1 MATILA
7 HREYSQFPYFLVEV
21 VQLLVVHLLMRA
33 RGVGSEGMPP
43 GRELYERMAG
53 QHHRLRAQT
62 NQASETRQGIQPAS
76 EQRIGPLERV
86 GGE

>member
-33 RGVGSEGMPP
+33 RGVGSKGMPP
-43 GRELYERMAG
+43 ARELYGRMAG

-62 NQASETRQGIQPAS
+62 DQASERRQGIQPAYA
-76 EQRIGPLERV
+76 QRTSPLDQV